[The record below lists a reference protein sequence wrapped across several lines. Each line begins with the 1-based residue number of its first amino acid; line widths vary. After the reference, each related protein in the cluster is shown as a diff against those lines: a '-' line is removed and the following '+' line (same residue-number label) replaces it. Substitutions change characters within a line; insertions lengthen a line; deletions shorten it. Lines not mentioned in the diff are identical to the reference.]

1 MDIDKITNALYTIKV
16 ICGALI
22 YIWLGLLILYI
33 AIPLVMYQTI
43 PINYGICIGIAIIVI
58 VISWLIKLIVNIS
71 YFICLK
77 LNEIAYNTKYKKI

>member
-1 MDIDKITNALYTIKV
+1 MDIIKISDALNTIKV

>member
-1 MDIDKITNALYTIKV
+1 MDIDKITNGLNTIKI

-22 YIWLGLLILYI
+22 YIMLGLLVIFI
-33 AIPLVMYQTI
+33 AVPLLKYQTI
-43 PINYGICIGIAIIVI
+43 PINFAICIGSIIGVL